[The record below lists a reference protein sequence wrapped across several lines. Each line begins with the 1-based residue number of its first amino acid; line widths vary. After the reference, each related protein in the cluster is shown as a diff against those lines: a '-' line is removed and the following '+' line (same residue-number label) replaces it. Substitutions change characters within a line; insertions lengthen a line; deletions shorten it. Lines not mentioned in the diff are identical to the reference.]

1 VSRLRG
7 SGSILLAAG
16 AVALLATL
24 PYVGVHAFYISL
36 LTQAYLL
43 GIGAAS
49 LDLLVGRA
57 GLVSLCHA
65 SFFGVGAY
73 ATAMLGVRLGIN
85 NPVAVALVAAGAAG
99 LLSLVFGLIAL
110 RGRGATFIIITLAL
124 NQITWGLAFQWV
136 SFSGGENGITG
147 FMPPVLGPIDF
158 SDPVTFYLVSLAAVV
173 ACVVFLWKLSH
184 SPFGLVLAGLKEQPR
199 RMSALGYNV
208 FRYQLTAFV
217 IAAVVAGLG
226 GFLFAYL
233 NVFVSPV
240 ELSLAA
246 SVQLLIMVILGGSG
260 TLIGPLIGA
269 VIIVFLSNMLSVYTD
284 RWPLLLGMIYAAIV
298 LFTPDGLLG
307 IGERAT
313 QGRLAISRAVVPHR
327 LYPVARSEPASR

>member
-1 VSRLRG
+1 VSGLRG
-7 SGSILLAAG
+7 SRAILVAAG
-16 AVALLATL
+16 AVALLAAL

-43 GIGAAS
+43 GIGSVS

-65 SFFGVGAY
+65 SFFGIGAY

-85 NPVAVALVAAGAAG
+85 NPVVVALVAAGAAG

-147 FMPPVLGPIDF
+147 FMPPLIGPIDF
-158 SDPVTFYLVSLAAVV
+158 SDPETFYLVSLAAAV
-173 ACVVFLWKLSH
+173 ACVAFLWRLSH

-217 IAAVVAGLG
+217 IAAVVAGIG
-226 GFLFAYL
+226 GYLFAYL

-260 TLIGPLIGA
+260 TLIGPLIGS

-284 RWPLLLGMIYAAIV
+284 RWPLLLGVIYAAIV

-313 QGRLAISRAVVPHR
+313 KGRLAISRAVVPHR